1 MADGGGIKKAKCVN
15 KNVVDD
21 IGHKEYVDVL
31 FGWGL
36 MRHNMKKNCIEK
48 KLHTIG
54 IYKVCKIFLSC
65 FHDKR

>member
-36 MRHNMKKNCIEK
+36 MRHNMKKIA
-48 KLHTIG
+48 
-54 IYKVCKIFLSC
+54 
-65 FHDKR
+65 